1 MKYCSECG
9 NQLLDEAVICPKC
22 GAAAGPIGEKET
34 PAGKHDKRVRLKTS
48 AALNNIAGIL
58 NLLLALFFTWILFG
72 SSSVESGSSEGFT
85 ISVDTSGCAPHPALF
100 WLWLASI
107 LFTYALALYS
117 ISHIQRGGKGIFA
130 YLYMFSS
137 ILSVLL
143 LNLAFPNLLILAMC
157 FIGVIFFVPT
167 ILQLIAGVKMLQGT
181 R

>member
-85 ISVDTSGCAPHPALF
+85 ISARPTQHCSGCGSLPSCLLMP
-100 WLWLASI
+100 WPCI
-107 LFTYALALYS
+107 PYP
-117 ISHIQRGGKGIFA
+117 ISSAAEKGSLPIFIC
-130 YLYMFSS
+130 LVPSCPS
-137 ILSVLL
+137 
-143 LNLAFPNLLILAMC
+143 
-157 FIGVIFFVPT
+157 FF
-167 ILQLIAGVKMLQGT
+167 
-181 R
+181 

>member
-85 ISVDTSGCAPHPALF
+85 ISVDTSGGAPHPALF
-100 WLWLASI
+100 WL
-107 LFTYALALYS
+107 
-117 ISHIQRGGKGIFA
+117 
-130 YLYMFSS
+130 
-137 ILSVLL
+137 
-143 LNLAFPNLLILAMC
+143 
-157 FIGVIFFVPT
+157 
-167 ILQLIAGVKMLQGT
+167 
-181 R
+181 